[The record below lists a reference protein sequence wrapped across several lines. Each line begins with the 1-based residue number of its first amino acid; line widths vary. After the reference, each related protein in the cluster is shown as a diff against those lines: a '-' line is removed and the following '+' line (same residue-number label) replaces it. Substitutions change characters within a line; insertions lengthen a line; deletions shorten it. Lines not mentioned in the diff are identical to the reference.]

1 MQPYSLPSDSTYL
14 IAFTRLTAV
23 VGELD
28 IFLISF
34 ALALDLV
41 IQVKRLRGDYNGMC
55 MLGVLHH
62 WSWLNSSQ
70 SH

>member
-34 ALALDLV
+34 ALALDFV
-41 IQVKRLRGDYNGMC
+41 IQVSVYVATITACVCWESYTTGAG
-55 MLGVLHH
+55 
-62 WSWLNSSQ
+62 
-70 SH
+70 